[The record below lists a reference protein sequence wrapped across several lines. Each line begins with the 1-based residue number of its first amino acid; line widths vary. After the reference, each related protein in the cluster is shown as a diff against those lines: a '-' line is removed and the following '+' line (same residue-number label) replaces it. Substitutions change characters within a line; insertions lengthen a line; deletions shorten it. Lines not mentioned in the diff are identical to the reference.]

1 LADSTTPENSSTSKG
16 YANSLSVG
24 LPVTQQK
31 DPELTAVI
39 DAWPTLPPDVRKM
52 IATVVKATIEACGQ
66 CK

>member
-1 LADSTTPENSSTSKG
+1 
-16 YANSLSVG
+16 VG